1 MEFTKPA
8 LMRRLDLPGRDLRM
22 LDPFFAYPTTI
33 LARDRAIVCNL
44 EHLRCI
50 IAADEA
56 FILLRDG
63 GFGAEDARIRSCA
76 AELQRRLVQA
86 AGRRAS
92 DDSQVDGTPF
102 EFIALRVA
110 LQDVC
115 SLFESQTAEL
125 QSEGYLALDESKK
138 IINVVSLERARL
150 LKNRLAILT
159 SRAEKVKTDFCHDVM
174 VFSLLSLDGLSVK
187 DEIEMLMD
195 DDGDMAEC
203 CLTEK
208 KRKMEASL
216 LEKRIGESS
225 NDSFESL
232 DMNKF
237 GTEELEM
244 LLEAQFASIGSSIN
258 KLTMLMEYIKD
269 TEGFINIELV

>member
-1 MEFTKPA
+1 
-8 LMRRLDLPGRDLRM
+8 
-22 LDPFFAYPTTI
+22 
-33 LARDRAIVCNL
+33 
-44 EHLRCI
+44 
-50 IAADEA
+50 
-56 FILLRDG
+56 
-63 GFGAEDARIRSCA
+63 
-76 AELQRRLVQA
+76 
-86 AGRRAS
+86 
-92 DDSQVDGTPF
+92 
-102 EFIALRVA
+102 
-110 LQDVC
+110 
-115 SLFESQTAEL
+115 
-125 QSEGYLALDESKK
+125 
-138 IINVVSLERARL
+138 
-150 LKNRLAILT
+150 
-159 SRAEKVKTDFCHDVM
+159 
-174 VFSLLSLDGLSVK
+174 
-187 DEIEMLMD
+187 MLMD

-269 TEGFINIELV
+269 TEGFINIELNNVQNQLLKLELLLGSAAFVVATFAVVPGVFWMNFEGVKLYKVPHGFEETLVITGVCSLVMLGCFAWYLKRRMIF